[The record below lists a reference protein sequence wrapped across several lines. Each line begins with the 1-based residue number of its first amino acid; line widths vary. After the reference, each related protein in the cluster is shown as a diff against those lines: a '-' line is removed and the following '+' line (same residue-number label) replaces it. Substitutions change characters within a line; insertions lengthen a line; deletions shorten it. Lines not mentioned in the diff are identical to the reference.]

1 MAEEMPAVK
10 ELCAGAGAADAED
23 SGAAE
28 GIDVAEAAEL
38 MGAADS
44 VDDVEGTEET
54 ADTEAGV
61 GSGAWDGS

>member
-1 MAEEMPAVK
+1 MK
-10 ELCAGAGAADAED
+10 ELRAGAGAADAED

-61 GSGAWDGS
+61 GS

>member
-44 VDDVEGTEET
+44 VDDGEGTDET
-54 ADTEAGV
+54 GDTEAGV
-61 GSGAWDGS
+61 GSGARDGS

>member
-1 MAEEMPAVK
+1 MK
-10 ELCAGAGAADAED
+10 ELCAGAGATDAED

>member
-1 MAEEMPAVK
+1 MPAVK
-10 ELCAGAGAADAED
+10 ELCADAED

-38 MGAADS
+38 MGAADC

-54 ADTEAGV
+54 GDTEAGV

>member
-1 MAEEMPAVK
+1 MK

-54 ADTEAGV
+54 GDTEAGV
-61 GSGAWDGS
+61 GSGAWYGS